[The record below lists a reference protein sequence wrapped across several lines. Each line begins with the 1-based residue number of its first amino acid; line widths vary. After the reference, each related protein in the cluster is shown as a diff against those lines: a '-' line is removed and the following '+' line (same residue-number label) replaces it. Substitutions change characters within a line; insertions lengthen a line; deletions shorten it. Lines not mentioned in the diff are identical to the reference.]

1 MGFFSCFCFV
11 VKRNLVYLP
20 TERDVDIENHP
31 EYINVNKLK
40 ISRNALKLNVLRSAL
55 RKIVMPRG

>member
-1 MGFFSCFCFV
+1 MFCLD
-11 VKRNLVYLP
+11 VKRNFVYLR

-40 ISRNALKLNVLRSAL
+40 ISRNALNLNILRSAL
-55 RKIVMPRG
+55 RKIAMLRGEV